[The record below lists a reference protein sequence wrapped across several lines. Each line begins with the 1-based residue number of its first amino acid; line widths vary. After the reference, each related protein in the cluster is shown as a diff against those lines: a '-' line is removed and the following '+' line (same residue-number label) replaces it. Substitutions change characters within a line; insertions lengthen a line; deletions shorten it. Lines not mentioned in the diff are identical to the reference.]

1 MTSISVEI
9 CASTLTDV
17 AIAMEAGADRVEL
30 CSVWSVGGL
39 TPSVVAVQSAAAMGM
54 PTRALIRPREGHF
67 VHSPS
72 ERIWSVEEAK
82 LMLDCGAECVVV
94 GGLNEDGVL
103 DREYLSAMCD
113 AVDAEQLVWHRA
125 MDMSSSPEH
134 DAEVLLKMG
143 VTKVL
148 TSGGAPRAVEGLD
161 RISTLVQMGMQVV
174 AGGGVRPEDVPALV
188 EAGVEGV
195 HASCRQSI
203 GSHES
208 PLFDARIH
216 PVSHELVMCLVD
228 AVKS

>member
-39 TPSVVAVQSAAAMGM
+39 TPSVVAVQSAVAMGM

-94 GGLNEDGVL
+94 GGLNEHGVL
-103 DREYLSAMCD
+103 DQEYLSAMCG
-113 AVDAEQLVWHRA
+113 AVDAERLVWHRA
-125 MDMSSSPEH
+125 IDMSSSLEH
-134 DAEVLLKMG
+134 DAEVLLEMG

-161 RISTLVQMGMQVV
+161 QISTLVQMGMQVV
-174 AGGGVRPEDVPALV
+174 AGGGVRPEDAPALI

-195 HASCRQSI
+195 HASCRESI
-203 GSHES
+203 GSNDS
-208 PLFDARIH
+208 PLFDGRTH
-216 PVSHELVMCLVD
+216 PVCHEFVVSLVD
-228 AVKS
+228 SVKY

>member
-39 TPSVVAVQSAAAMGM
+39 TPSVVAVQSAVAMGM

-94 GGLNEDGVL
+94 GGMSEHGVL
-103 DREYLSAMCD
+103 DQEYLSAMCD
-113 AVDAEQLVWHRA
+113 AVDAERLVWHRA
-125 MDMSSSPEH
+125 IDMSSSLEH
-134 DAEVLLKMG
+134 DAEVLLEMG
-143 VTKVL
+143 VNKVL

-161 RISTLVQMGMQVV
+161 QISTLVQMGMQVV
-174 AGGGVRPEDVPALV
+174 AGGGVRPEDAPALI

-195 HASCRQSI
+195 HASCRESI
-203 GSHES
+203 GSNDS
-208 PLFDARIH
+208 ILFDGRTH
-216 PVSHELVMCLVD
+216 PVSHELVVSLVD
-228 AVKS
+228 SVKD

>member
-54 PTRALIRPREGHF
+54 STRALIRPREGHF
-67 VHSPS
+67 MHSPS